1 MMKRVLAATMAMLC
15 ICAAASGQ
23 ETSYGQAEYLN
34 SCAMCHGESG
44 EGDGPLAH
52 DLYKAPADLTRLSER
67 NGGEFPYW
75 LVFATIDGRHA
86 ANQRDYRDMPIW
98 GERFLEGDA
107 KKYGPRGGEAVTT
120 VRILQL
126 ADYVQSMQRH

>member
-1 MMKRVLAATMAMLC
+1 MKWALMATLFLPSICSAAT
-15 ICAAASGQ
+15 GQ
-23 ETSYGQAEYLN
+23 EMNYGQAEYLN

-44 EGDGPLAH
+44 EGDGPLAN

-67 NGGEFPYW
+67 NGGAFPAW

-98 GERFLEGDA
+98 GDRFREDDA
-107 KKYGPRGGEAVTT
+107 RKYGPNAGEAATNE
-120 VRILQL
+120 RILQL
-126 ADYVQSMQRH
+126 TKYVQSLQRQ

>member
-44 EGDGPLAH
+44 EGNGPLAH
-52 DLYKAPADLTRLSER
+52 DLYKAPVDLTRLSER
-67 NGGEFPYW
+67 NGGEFPHC
-75 LVFATIDGRHA
+75 LVFAMIDGRHA
-86 ANQRDYRDMPIW
+86 NQPDYRDMPIW
-98 GERFLEGDA
+98 GERFLEDDA
-107 KKYGPRGGEAVTT
+107 RKYGPMAGEVVSTE
-120 VRILQL
+120 RILQL
-126 ADYVQSMQRH
+126 TKYVQSLQRQ